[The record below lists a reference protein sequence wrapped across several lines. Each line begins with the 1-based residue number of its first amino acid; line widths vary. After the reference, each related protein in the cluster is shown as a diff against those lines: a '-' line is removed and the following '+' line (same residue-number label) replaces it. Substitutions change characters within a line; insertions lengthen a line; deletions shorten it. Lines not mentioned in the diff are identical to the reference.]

1 MAVTRL
7 RFYRNPVPSTDG
19 VFYIDLARELS
30 RFHRKLHR
38 QKMIYTV
45 YGGYFV
51 DNVGETG
58 NEGRVDF
65 NVAPDTWYVKNSI
78 NRAFR
83 IWKRQIAETLANF
96 DGAARQKYS
105 DFKVFLNADH
115 TDSNMLSALDARG
128 SSIVG
133 NNSEWNYTSLFSHDF
148 TESLAA
154 PTGVMNPPDK
164 FEMQIVGGVHKLGA
178 GGGDEYERISLI
190 KSWLDS
196 RPIPQQ
202 DSSEP
207 DYTPDHLSDPLSN
220 LFDTSDTDDDIAQNY
235 ELENDLPPFDPGEVF
250 GAIHDNTATGDD
262 FANLQTISCGIT
274 SPGGYIT
281 TIPGFTATNGLIQ
294 VRWNSD
300 AYPSEFVLDVESKG
314 VAY

>member
-7 RFYRNPVPSTDG
+7 RFYQPNLGGEDKVA
-19 VFYIDLARELS
+19 YIDLARELS

-51 DNVGETG
+51 DNVGVSG

-96 DGAARQKYS
+96 DGVSKQKYS

-115 TDSNMLSALDARG
+115 TSAKTLNALDSRG
-128 SSIVG
+128 SLIHGS
-133 NNSEWNYTSLFSHDF
+133 NSEWHYTNLLSHDF

-164 FEMQIVGGVHKLGA
+164 FAMQIVGAVHKPGA

-190 KSWLDS
+190 QSWLDS

-202 DSSEP
+202 DSEEP
-207 DYTPDHLSDPLSN
+207 DYTPTHLTDPLSN
-220 LFDTSDTDDDIAQNY
+220 LFDTSDADDDIAQNY
-235 ELENDLPPFDPGEVF
+235 ELENDLPPFDPAEVF
-250 GAIHDNTATGDD
+250 GAIHDNTATPDD
-262 FANLQTISCGIT
+262 SANLQTISCGIT

-294 VRWNSD
+294 VRWTSD
-300 AYPSEFVLDVESKG
+300 AYPAEFVLDVESKG